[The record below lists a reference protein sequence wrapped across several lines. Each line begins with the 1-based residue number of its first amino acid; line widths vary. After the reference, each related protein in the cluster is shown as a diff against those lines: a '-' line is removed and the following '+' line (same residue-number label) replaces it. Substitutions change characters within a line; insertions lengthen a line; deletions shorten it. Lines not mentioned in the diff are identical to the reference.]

1 MKFPLGRWRVLKM
14 DDRNACIKMWMYLM
28 PLNCTLKCV
37 YKGKYSILWKIQFC
51 KEVNSHK
58 LVYRVNAISIKYV
71 YSDTQVRSSQKT
83 EVRWVDETECTL
95 RSTEIRPCTL
105 RKIKLFFNLDLRECV
120 IYSRSFIY
128 LYFFFFNTEWLTG
141 SWFSDQDLNLGSW
154 QWKHQVLTTVLPG
167 NSLFLWLKSFV
178 VSILIFLFS

>member
-28 PLNCTLKCV
+28 PLNCTLKCG

-128 LYFFFFNTEWLTG
+128 LYFFFFKYWMAYRIL
-141 SWFSDQDLNLGSW
+141 
-154 QWKHQVLTTVLPG
+154 VLRPGLEPGLMAMKTPSPNNCTTREFP
-167 NSLFLWLKSFV
+167 LFMIKKFCG
-178 VSILIFLFS
+178 